1 MQKPLLLS
9 RIKYK
14 INEKNA
20 IKAMSEYF
28 KKFIKNKNRM
38 NRKLLIKACLKTSAV
53 TFSNRFK
60 IIRGIL
66 ITSLILFYY
75 VNDPVHCALCTMH
88 CVLCIVQVEWQTC
101 IAFN

>member
-75 VNDPVHCALCTMH
+75 VNDPVHCALCRLNGKL
-88 CVLCIVQVEWQTC
+88 VLLLIK
-101 IAFN
+101 